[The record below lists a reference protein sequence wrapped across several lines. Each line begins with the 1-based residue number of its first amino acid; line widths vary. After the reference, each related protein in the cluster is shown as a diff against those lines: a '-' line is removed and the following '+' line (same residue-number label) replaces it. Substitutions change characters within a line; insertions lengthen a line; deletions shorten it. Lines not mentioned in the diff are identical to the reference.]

1 MGLELKPSHHLFLLC
16 ALALCAP
23 CAFAHDTWVETNTNV
38 YRVGD
43 VTHVDLKL
51 GNHGNDHRDFKLAS
65 KLDPSATKFEVV
77 APDGKRFDLKTDLMD
92 MGMAPKEGYW
102 SATFTGSKAGIYCVL
117 ASSDNVVSY
126 APERSIKSAKTFFM
140 ESKSLDR
147 VSPNVKGYSTRDG
160 FPLELVPESSPIAP
174 MGVGEPLALRLY
186 FQGKPLANT
195 KISFIPEG
203 ATLKEGFDGR
213 YEAMTNQNGRAT
225 FIPKEAKRYLA
236 VAHVYTKENGA
247 DANGKHYDTTKYS
260 ATLCVYVPAICPC
273 CGE

>member
-1 MGLELKPSHHLFLLC
+1 MKTLILLA
-16 ALALCAP
+16 ALAIAAP
-23 CAFAHDTWVETNTNV
+23 RAFAHDTWVETNTSV

-65 KLDPSATKFEVV
+65 KLDPATTKFEVV
-77 APDGKRFDLKTDLMD
+77 APDGKRFDLNSDLID
-92 MGMAPKEGYW
+92 TGMAPKEGYW
-102 SATFTGSKAGIYCVL
+102 TSTFTGSKAGIYCVL
-117 ASSDNVVSY
+117 ASSDDVVFY

-140 ESKSLDR
+140 ESKSLDH
-147 VSPNVKGYSTRDG
+147 VPPDVAGYKTRYG

-174 MGVGEPLALRLY
+174 MGVGEPLTLRLY
-186 FQGKPLANT
+186 FKGKPLANT

-203 ATLKEGFDGR
+203 VSLKEGFDAR
-213 YEAMTNQNGRAT
+213 YEAMTNANGRAT
-225 FIPKEAKRYLA
+225 FTPREAKRYLA
-236 VAHVYTKENGA
+236 VAHVETKENGA
-247 DANGKHYDTTKYS
+247 DASGKKYDSTKYS

>member
-1 MGLELKPSHHLFLLC
+1 MKIQLL
-16 ALALCAP
+16 ALAFFGLSVP
-23 CAFAHDTWVETNTNV
+23 VFAHDTWVETNTSV

-65 KLDPSATKFEVV
+65 KLDPATTNFQVV
-77 APDGKRFDLKTDLMD
+77 APDGKRFDLKSDLID
-92 MGMAPKEGYW
+92 TGMAPKEGYW
-102 SATFTGSKAGIYCVL
+102 TSTFTGSKAGIYCAL
-117 ASSDNVVSY
+117 ASSDEVVFY

-147 VSPNVKGYSTRDG
+147 VPPDVAGFQTRYG

-174 MGVGEPLALRLY
+174 MGVGEPLKLRLY
-186 FQGKPLANT
+186 FKRKPLANT
-195 KISFIPEG
+195 RISFIPEG
-203 ATLKEGFDGR
+203 VSLREGFDAR
-213 YEAMTNQNGRAT
+213 YEAMTGADGSAT
-225 FIPKEAKRYLA
+225 FTPKEAKRYLA

-247 DANGKHYDTTKYS
+247 DAGGKKYDSTKYS